1 MIPFAILVIGF
12 AVFRVVGLLFVP
24 ALDSW
29 QPALRAAL
37 LPMFLITASAHW
49 GKGRP
54 DLVRMVP
61 PMFPRPDLLVTL
73 TGIAEIV
80 GALGLLLPATALA
93 ASIGLA
99 LLLCALFPANV
110 YAARRGLTIR
120 GRPATSLPLRT
131 ALQVVFIAAVLA
143 AGWRTG

>member
-1 MIPFAILVIGF
+1 MIPFAVLVIGF
-12 AVFRVVGLLFVP
+12 VVFRVVGLLFLP

-49 GKGRP
+49 GKRRP
-54 DLVRMVP
+54 DLLRMVP
-61 PMFPRPDLLVTL
+61 PLFPRPDLLITL
-73 TGIAEIV
+73 TGIAEIM

-93 ASIGLA
+93 ASVGLV
-99 LLLCALFPANV
+99 LLLGALFPANV
-110 YAARRGLTIR
+110 YASRRGLTIQ
-120 GRPATSLPLRT
+120 GVPAMSLPFRA

-143 AGWRTG
+143 AGW